1 MRLAKIGDAATE
13 RTEGIII
20 EVFVDQDGEGP
31 FDVRARFEGSDAFAL
46 DRRLDAERH
55 LFGVVWGERDWK
67 PAVPSRPHGWT
78 RDELEEVVVDTVA
91 EWLGPLV
98 PIGERGL
105 RWDVA
110 SPEGTL
116 GAALRTATNEVTNSE
131 GAVTS
136 FSSIDRTG
144 DPTSAR
150 APGRFSAVL

>member
-1 MRLAKIGDAATE
+1 M
-13 RTEGIII
+13 
-20 EVFVDQDGEGP
+20 FVDQDGEGP
-31 FDVRARFEGSDAFAL
+31 FDVRAWFEGSDAFAL

-55 LFGVVWGERDWK
+55 LFGVVWGRAGLEAGGAVS
-67 PAVPSRPHGWT
+67 PARMD

-98 PIGERGL
+98 RSGERGL

-144 DPTSAR
+144 DPTSAC